1 MGLMTHTAIRT
12 RQIKD
17 TSARHLE
24 LSFISEASKI
34 PLATRGGFLSAS
46 IYSHAPKVAVIGT
59 GFVGSSFA
67 YSLMIQ
73 GAVSE
78 IVLIDVDKKRSEG
91 EAMDL
96 NHGVSFVRPVRV
108 WAGDYQ
114 DCQGADIVVIT
125 AGLAQK
131 PGESRLDLVKNNVEI
146 FRQIIPE
153 IKEYN
158 TTGILLVA
166 TNPVDIMT
174 YAALKLSGFPDSR
187 VIGSGTIL
195 DTSRLR
201 YVLGERL
208 KVDPRNVHAY
218 IIGEHGDS
226 EVPAWSLAS
235 VAGTKLKDYTAAYG
249 QELDDSYLNSI
260 FEQVK
265 NAAYKII
272 ELKGRT
278 YYAIG
283 LGLTRIV
290 ESIIRDENA
299 ILTVSSLLHD
309 YYGVDAVCLSVPTIV
324 NRSGVREVLKL
335 PLTDEEIA
343 KFQSSASTLKGIVKS
358 LTL

>member
-1 MGLMTHTAIRT
+1 MSSSLHSR
-12 RQIKD
+12 
-17 TSARHLE
+17 
-24 LSFISEASKI
+24 
-34 PLATRGGFLSAS
+34 ATR
-46 IYSHAPKVAVIGT
+46 IAVVGA

-67 YSLMIQ
+67 YSLLIR
-73 GAVSE
+73 GTVSE
-78 IVLIDVDKKRSEG
+78 IVLIDVDKKRAEG

-96 NHGVSFVRPVRV
+96 NHGVSFVQPARI
-108 WAGDYQ
+108 WAGDFA
-114 DCQGADIVVIT
+114 DCEKADIVVVS

-131 PGESRLDLVKNNVEI
+131 PGQSRLDLVKANVEI
-146 FRQIIPE
+146 FRQIIPKV
-153 IKEYN
+153 KEYN
-158 TTGILLVA
+158 NDCILLIA

-174 YAALKLSGFPDSR
+174 YAALKFSDFRPSR

-201 YVLGERL
+201 YLLGERL
-208 KVDPRNVHAY
+208 RVDPRNVHAY

-235 VAGTKLKDYTAAYG
+235 VGGVKLEEYCAASSVKPD
-249 QELDDSYLNSI
+249 ELRLNDI
-260 FEQVK
+260 FDQVK

-299 ILTVSSLLHD
+299 ILTVSSLLQD
-309 YYGVDAVCLSVPTIV
+309 YYEVNDICLSVPTII

-335 PLTDEEIA
+335 TLTDVETEQFQNSASALRKIA
-343 KFQSSASTLKGIVKS
+343 KSVNL
-358 LTL
+358 

>member
-1 MGLMTHTAIRT
+1 
-12 RQIKD
+12 
-17 TSARHLE
+17 
-24 LSFISEASKI
+24 LSPS
-34 PLATRGGFLSAS
+34 T
-46 IYSHAPKVAVIGT
+46 YSRAPKVAVIGA

-67 YSLMIQ
+67 YSLMIH
-73 GAVSE
+73 GTVSE
-78 IVLIDVDKKRSEG
+78 IVLIDVDKKRAEG

-96 NHGVSFVRPVRV
+96 NHGVSFVQPVRV

-114 DCQGADIVVIT
+114 DCQDADIVVIT

-131 PGESRLDLVKNNVEI
+131 PGESRLDLVTSNVGI
-146 FRQIIPE
+146 FRQIIPK

-158 TTGILLVA
+158 RTGILLVA
-166 TNPVDIMT
+166 TNPVDLMT
-174 YAALKLSGFPDSR
+174 YAALKLSGFQSSR

-235 VAGTKLKDYTAAYG
+235 VAGTRLKDYSAVYG
-249 QELDDSYLNSI
+249 QELDDTYLNSI

-309 YYGVDAVCLSVPTIV
+309 YYGVNDICLSVPTIV
-324 NRSGVREVLKL
+324 NRNGIREVLKL
-335 PLTDEEIA
+335 PLTDEEIV
-343 KFQSSASTLKGIVKS
+343 KLQSSASTLKNTVKS

>member
-1 MGLMTHTAIRT
+1 MFVAVVGL
-12 RQIKD
+12 
-17 TSARHLE
+17 
-24 LSFISEASKI
+24 F
-34 PLATRGGFLSAS
+34 FLSAS
-46 IYSHAPKVAVIGT
+46 VYSHATKVAVIGT

-67 YSLMIQ
+67 YSLMIH
-73 GAVSE
+73 GTVSE
-78 IVLIDVDKKRSEG
+78 IVLIDIDMKRAEG

-114 DCQGADIVVIT
+114 DCQDADIVIIT

-131 PGESRLDLVKNNVEI
+131 PGESRLNLVAKNVEI
-146 FRQIIPE
+146 FKQIVPR
-153 IKEYN
+153 IKEN
-158 TTGILLVA
+158 NRTGILLVA
-166 TNPVDIMT
+166 TNPVDLMT
-174 YAALKLSGFPDSR
+174 YATLKLSGFPSSR

-201 YVLGERL
+201 YVLGRHL

-218 IIGEHGDS
+218 IIGEHGDR
-226 EVPAWSLAS
+226 ELPAWSLAS
-235 VAGTKLKDYTAAYG
+235 VAGSKLKEYSKANG
-249 QELDDSYLNSI
+249 QELDDLSLNKM
-260 FEQVK
+260 FERVK

-309 YYGVDAVCLSVPTIV
+309 YYGVDDICLSVPTIV
-324 NRSGVREVLKL
+324 NRNGVREALKL
-335 PLTDEEIA
+335 PLTDEEVRI
-343 KFQSSASTLKGIVKS
+343 FQSSASTLKNIAKS

>member
-1 MGLMTHTAIRT
+1 MFVAVVGL
-12 RQIKD
+12 
-17 TSARHLE
+17 
-24 LSFISEASKI
+24 F
-34 PLATRGGFLSAS
+34 FLSAS
-46 IYSHAPKVAVIGT
+46 VYSHATKVAVIGT

-67 YSLMIQ
+67 YSLMIH
-73 GAVSE
+73 GTVSE
-78 IVLIDVDKKRSEG
+78 IVLIYIDMKRAEG

-114 DCQGADIVVIT
+114 DCQDADIVIIT

-131 PGESRLDLVKNNVEI
+131 PGESRLNLVAKNVEI
-146 FRQIIPE
+146 FKQIVPRIE
-153 IKEYN
+153 EN
-158 TTGILLVA
+158 NRTGILLVA
-166 TNPVDIMT
+166 TNPVDLMT
-174 YAALKLSGFPDSR
+174 YATLKLSGFPSSR

-201 YVLGERL
+201 YVLGRHL

-218 IIGEHGDS
+218 IIGEHGDR
-226 EVPAWSLAS
+226 ELPAWSLAS
-235 VAGTKLKDYTAAYG
+235 VAGSKLKEYSKANG
-249 QELDDSYLNSI
+249 QELDDLSLNKM
-260 FEQVK
+260 FERVK

-309 YYGVDAVCLSVPTIV
+309 YYGVDDICLSVPTIV
-324 NRSGVREVLKL
+324 NRNGVREALKL
-335 PLTDEEIA
+335 PLTDEEVRI
-343 KFQSSASTLKGIVKS
+343 FQSSASTLKNIAKS

>member
-1 MGLMTHTAIRT
+1 MFVAVVGL
-12 RQIKD
+12 
-17 TSARHLE
+17 
-24 LSFISEASKI
+24 F
-34 PLATRGGFLSAS
+34 FLSAS
-46 IYSHAPKVAVIGT
+46 VYSHATKVAVIGT

-67 YSLMIQ
+67 YSLMIH
-73 GAVSE
+73 GTVSE
-78 IVLIDVDKKRSEG
+78 IVLIDIDMKRAEG

-114 DCQGADIVVIT
+114 DCQDADIIVIT

-131 PGESRLDLVKNNVEI
+131 PGESRLNLVANNVEI
-146 FRQIIPE
+146 FKQIVPR
-153 IKEYN
+153 IKEN
-158 TTGILLVA
+158 NRTGILLVA
-166 TNPVDIMT
+166 TNPVDLMT
-174 YAALKLSGFPDSR
+174 YATLKLSGFPSSR

-201 YVLGERL
+201 YVLGRHL

-226 EVPAWSLAS
+226 ELPAWSLAS
-235 VAGTKLKDYTAAYG
+235 VAGSKLKEYSKANG
-249 QELDDSYLNSI
+249 QELDDLSLNKM
-260 FEQVK
+260 FERVK

-309 YYGVDAVCLSVPTIV
+309 YYGVDDICLSVPTIV
-324 NRSGVREVLKL
+324 NRNGVREALKL
-335 PLTDEEIA
+335 PLTDEEVRI
-343 KFQSSASTLKGIVKS
+343 FQSSASTLKNIAKS

>member
-1 MGLMTHTAIRT
+1 MLL
-12 RQIKD
+12 
-17 TSARHLE
+17 SAGTYSH
-24 LSFISEASKI
+24 ASKI
-34 PLATRGGFLSAS
+34 
-46 IYSHAPKVAVIGT
+46 AVIGA

-67 YSLMIQ
+67 YSLMIH
-73 GAVSE
+73 GTVSE
-78 IVLIDVDKKRSEG
+78 IVLIDVDKKRAEG

-96 NHGVSFVRPVRV
+96 NHGVSFVQPVRV

-114 DCQGADIVVIT
+114 DCQDADIVVIT

-131 PGESRLDLVKNNVEI
+131 PGESRLNLVTNNVEI
-146 FRQIIPE
+146 FKQIIPK
-153 IKEYN
+153 IKKYN
-158 TTGILLVA
+158 STGILLVA
-166 TNPVDIMT
+166 TNPVDLMT
-174 YAALKLSGFPDSR
+174 YATLKLSGFPSNR
-187 VIGSGTIL
+187 VIGSGTTL

-201 YVLGERL
+201 YLLGEHLRI
-208 KVDPRNVHAY
+208 DARNIHAY

-235 VAGTKLKDYTAAYG
+235 VAGARLKDYSAVLG
-249 QELDDSYLNSI
+249 QELDDEFLNSM

-299 ILTVSSLLHD
+299 ILTVSSMLRD
-309 YYGVDAVCLSVPTIV
+309 YYGVDDICLSVPTIV
-324 NRSGVREVLKL
+324 NRNGVREALKL
-335 PLTDEEIA
+335 PLTDEEIM
-343 KFQSSASTLKGIVKS
+343 KLQSSASTLKNIVKS
-358 LTL
+358 LPL

>member
-1 MGLMTHTAIRT
+1 
-12 RQIKD
+12 
-17 TSARHLE
+17 
-24 LSFISEASKI
+24 
-34 PLATRGGFLSAS
+34 LSAS
-46 IYSHAPKVAVIGT
+46 TYSHALKVAVIGA

-67 YSLMIQ
+67 YSLMIH
-73 GAVSE
+73 GTVSE
-78 IVLIDVDKKRSEG
+78 IVLIDVDRKRAEG

-96 NHGVSFVRPVRV
+96 NHGVSFVQPVRV

-114 DCQGADIVVIT
+114 DCQDADIVVIT

-131 PGESRLDLVKNNVEI
+131 PGESRLDLVTSNVGI
-146 FRQIIPE
+146 FRQIIPK
-153 IKEYN
+153 IKEFN
-158 TTGILLVA
+158 STGILLVA
-166 TNPVDIMT
+166 TNPVDLMT
-174 YAALKLSGFPDSR
+174 YAALKLSGFPSGR

-201 YVLGERL
+201 YVLGEHL
-208 KVDPRNVHAY
+208 KVDARNVHAY

-235 VAGTKLKDYTAAYG
+235 VAGTRLKDYTAVYG
-249 QELDDSYLNSI
+249 QELDDAHLNSV
-260 FEQVK
+260 FKQVK

-309 YYGVDAVCLSVPTIV
+309 YYGVDEICLSVPTIV
-324 NRSGVREVLKL
+324 NRTGVREVLKL
-335 PLTDEEIA
+335 PLTEEEIT
-343 KFQSSASTLKGIVKS
+343 KLQSSASTLKSIVKS
-358 LTL
+358 LAL

>member
-1 MGLMTHTAIRT
+1 
-12 RQIKD
+12 
-17 TSARHLE
+17 
-24 LSFISEASKI
+24 
-34 PLATRGGFLSAS
+34 LSAS
-46 IYSHAPKVAVIGT
+46 TYSHAPKIAVIGT

-67 YSLMIQ
+67 YSLMIH
-73 GAVSE
+73 GTVSE
-78 IVLIDVDKKRSEG
+78 IVLIDIDKKRAEG

-96 NHGVSFVRPVRV
+96 NHGVSFVQPVRV

-114 DCQGADIVVIT
+114 DCQDADIVVIT

-131 PGESRLDLVKNNVEI
+131 PGESRLNLVTNNVET
-146 FRQIIPE
+146 FKQIIPK

-158 TTGILLVA
+158 RTGILLVA
-166 TNPVDIMT
+166 TNPVDLMT
-174 YAALKLSGFPDSR
+174 YAALKLSGFPSNR

-201 YVLGERL
+201 YVLGEYL

-235 VAGTKLKDYTAAYG
+235 VAGTRLKDYSAIYG
-249 QELDDSYLNSI
+249 KELDDLHLNNI
-260 FEQVK
+260 FEHVK
-265 NAAYKII
+265 SAAYKII

-283 LGLTRIV
+283 LGLTIIV
-290 ESIIRDENA
+290 DSIIRDENA

-309 YYGVDAVCLSVPTIV
+309 YYGVDDICLSVPTIV
-324 NRSGVREVLKL
+324 NRNGVRETLKL
-335 PLTDEEIA
+335 PLTDEEIMR
-343 KFQSSASTLKGIVKS
+343 FQSSASTLKNIVKS
-358 LTL
+358 LIL

>member
-1 MGLMTHTAIRT
+1 MSSMSH
-12 RQIKD
+12 
-17 TSARHLE
+17 SH
-24 LSFISEASKI
+24 
-34 PLATRGGFLSAS
+34 ATR
-46 IYSHAPKVAVIGT
+46 IAVVGA

-67 YSLMIQ
+67 YSLMIR
-73 GAVSE
+73 GTVSE
-78 IVLIDVDKKRSEG
+78 IVLIDVDKKRAEG

-96 NHGVSFVRPVRV
+96 NHGVSFVQPARI
-108 WAGDYQ
+108 WAGDFS
-114 DCQGADIVVIT
+114 DCEGADIVVVS

-131 PGESRLDLVKNNVEI
+131 PGQSRLDLVKANVEI
-146 FRQIIPE
+146 FRQMIPKV
-153 IKEYN
+153 KEYN
-158 TTGILLVA
+158 DECILLIA

-174 YAALKLSGFPDSR
+174 YAALKFSGFQPNR

-201 YVLGERL
+201 YLLGERL
-208 KVDPRNVHAY
+208 RVDPRNVHAY

-235 VAGTKLKDYTAAYG
+235 VGGVKLEEYCAASSYIVH
-249 QELDDSYLNSI
+249 ELRLNDI

-299 ILTVSSLLHD
+299 ILTVSSLLRD
-309 YYGVDAVCLSVPTIV
+309 YHGVNDICLSVPTIV

-335 PLTDEEIA
+335 PLTDDETKE
-343 KFQSSASTLKGIVKS
+343 FQDSASALKKVAQS
-358 LTL
+358 VNL

>member
-1 MGLMTHTAIRT
+1 
-12 RQIKD
+12 
-17 TSARHLE
+17 
-24 LSFISEASKI
+24 
-34 PLATRGGFLSAS
+34 LSANT
-46 IYSHAPKVAVIGT
+46 YSRPPKVAIIGA

-67 YSLMIQ
+67 YSLMIH
-73 GAVSE
+73 GTVSE
-78 IVLIDVDKKRSEG
+78 IVLIDVDKKRAEG

-96 NHGVSFVRPVRV
+96 NHGVSFVQPVRV

-114 DCQGADIVVIT
+114 DCQDADIVVLT

-131 PGESRLDLVKNNVEI
+131 PGQSRLDLVASNVGI
-146 FRQIIPE
+146 FKQIIPQ
-153 IKEYN
+153 IKQYN

-166 TNPVDIMT
+166 TNPVDLMT
-174 YAALKLSGFPDSR
+174 YTALKLSGFPSNR

-201 YVLGERL
+201 YVLGEHL

-235 VAGTKLKDYTAAYG
+235 VGGTRLKDYTAVLG
-249 QELDDSYLNSI
+249 QKLDDQFLNTM

-265 NAAYKII
+265 NAAYQII

-309 YYGVDAVCLSVPTIV
+309 YYGIDDICLSVPTIV
-324 NRSGVREVLKL
+324 NRNGVREVLKL
-335 PLTDEEIA
+335 PLTDEETV
-343 KFQSSASTLKGIVKS
+343 KLQDSAAAMKNILKS
-358 LTL
+358 LTF

>member
-1 MGLMTHTAIRT
+1 MFVAVVGL
-12 RQIKD
+12 
-17 TSARHLE
+17 
-24 LSFISEASKI
+24 F
-34 PLATRGGFLSAS
+34 FLSAS
-46 IYSHAPKVAVIGT
+46 VYSHATKVAVIGT

-67 YSLMIQ
+67 YSLMIH
-73 GAVSE
+73 GTVSE
-78 IVLIDVDKKRSEG
+78 IVLIYIDMKRAEG

-96 NHGVSFVRPVRV
+96 NHGVSFVQPVRV

-114 DCQGADIVVIT
+114 DCQDADIVIIT

-131 PGESRLDLVKNNVEI
+131 PGESRLNLVANNVEI
-146 FRQIIPE
+146 FKQIVPR
-153 IKEYN
+153 IKEN
-158 TTGILLVA
+158 NRTGILLVA
-166 TNPVDIMT
+166 TNPVDLMT
-174 YAALKLSGFPDSR
+174 YATLKLSGFPSSR

-201 YVLGERL
+201 YVLGRHL

-218 IIGEHGDS
+218 IIGEHGDR
-226 EVPAWSLAS
+226 ELPAWSLAS
-235 VAGTKLKDYTAAYG
+235 VAGSKLKEYSKANG
-249 QELDDSYLNSI
+249 QELDDLSLNKM
-260 FEQVK
+260 FERVK

-309 YYGVDAVCLSVPTIV
+309 YYGVDDICLSVPTIV
-324 NRSGVREVLKL
+324 NRNGVREALKL
-335 PLTDEEIA
+335 PLTDEEVRI
-343 KFQSSASTLKGIVKS
+343 FQSSASTLKNIAKS

>member
-1 MGLMTHTAIRT
+1 MPVEKSCHAL
-12 RQIKD
+12 
-17 TSARHLE
+17 
-24 LSFISEASKI
+24 KI
-34 PLATRGGFLSAS
+34 
-46 IYSHAPKVAVIGT
+46 AVIGA

-67 YSLMIQ
+67 YSLMIH
-73 GAVSE
+73 GLVSE
-78 IVLIDVDKKRSEG
+78 IVLIDADKKRAQG

-108 WAGDYQ
+108 WAGDYP
-114 DCQGADIVVIT
+114 DCQDADIIVIA

-131 PGESRLDLVKNNVEI
+131 PGQSRLELVTSNVGVLK
-146 FRQIIPE
+146 QIIPK

-158 TTGILLVA
+158 RDGIIVIA
-166 TNPVDIMT
+166 TNPVDLMT
-174 YAALKLSGFPDSR
+174 YAALKLSGFPSKR

-201 YVLGERL
+201 YVLGEKFR
-208 KVDPRNVHAY
+208 VDPRNIHAY

-226 EVPAWSLAS
+226 ELPAWSLTS
-235 VAGTKLKDYTAAYG
+235 IAGTRLKEYSEGNG
-249 QELDDSYLNSI
+249 QRLDNEQLNKI

-265 NAAYKII
+265 NAAYEII

-299 ILTVSSLLHD
+299 ILTVSSLLRN
-309 YYGVDAVCLSVPTIV
+309 YYGINDICLSVPTIV
-324 NRSGVREVLKL
+324 NKNGIREALKL
-335 PLTDEEIA
+335 PLTEEEIS
-343 KFQSSASTLKGIVKS
+343 KLQSSASTLKNIVES
-358 LTL
+358 LDL

>member
-1 MGLMTHTAIRT
+1 
-12 RQIKD
+12 
-17 TSARHLE
+17 
-24 LSFISEASKI
+24 
-34 PLATRGGFLSAS
+34 
-46 IYSHAPKVAVIGT
+46 
-59 GFVGSSFA
+59 
-67 YSLMIQ
+67 MIQ

-131 PGESRLDLVKNNVEI
+131 PGESRLDLVNNNLKI

-153 IKEYN
+153 IKKCN

-235 VAGTKLKDYTAAYG
+235 VAGTKLKDYSAAYG

-309 YYGVDAVCLSVPTIV
+309 YYGVDDVCLSVPTIV

-335 PLTDEEIA
+335 PLTDEEIT
-343 KFQSSASTLKGIVKS
+343 KFQSSASTLKDIVKS

>member
-1 MGLMTHTAIRT
+1 VLT
-12 RQIKD
+12 R
-17 TSARHLE
+17 E
-24 LSFISEASKI
+24 EYF
-34 PLATRGGFLSAS
+34 
-46 IYSHAPKVAVIGT
+46 HAPKVAVIGV

-67 YSLMIQ
+67 YSLMIH
-73 GAVSE
+73 GTVSE
-78 IVLIDVDKKRSEG
+78 IVLIDIDLKRAEG
-91 EAMDL
+91 EAADL
-96 NHGVSFVRPVRV
+96 NHGLSFVRPVRI
-108 WAGDYQ
+108 WAGDYS
-114 DCQGADIVVIT
+114 DCEDADIVVIA

-131 PGESRLDLVKNNVEI
+131 PGESRLSLVERNVEV
-146 FRQIIPE
+146 FRQIVPK

-158 TTGILLVA
+158 KECILLVA

-174 YAALKLSGFPDSR
+174 YVTLKLSGFPSSR

-201 YVLGERL
+201 YLLGEYLR
-208 KVDPRNVHAY
+208 VDPRNVHAY

-226 EVPAWSLAS
+226 EVPVWSSAN
-235 VAGTKLKDYTAAYG
+235 VAGTKLKEYCPICGRKYDE
-249 QELDDSYLNSI
+249 QYLNMI

-299 ILTVSSLLHD
+299 VLTVSSLLRD
-309 YYGVDAVCLSVPTIV
+309 YYGVSDICISIPTVI
-324 NRSGVREVLKL
+324 NRKGVREVLKI
-335 PLTDEEIA
+335 PLEEEEIK
-343 KFQSSASTLKGIVKS
+343 KFQNSASILKNITES
-358 LTL
+358 LKL

>member
-1 MGLMTHTAIRT
+1 VSSMSH
-12 RQIKD
+12 
-17 TSARHLE
+17 SH
-24 LSFISEASKI
+24 
-34 PLATRGGFLSAS
+34 ATR
-46 IYSHAPKVAVIGT
+46 IAVVGA

-67 YSLMIQ
+67 YSLMIR
-73 GAVSE
+73 GTVSE
-78 IVLIDVDKKRSEG
+78 IVLIDVDKKRAEG

-96 NHGVSFVRPVRV
+96 NHGVSFVQPARI
-108 WAGDYQ
+108 WAGDFA
-114 DCQGADIVVIT
+114 DCEGADIVVVS

-131 PGESRLDLVKNNVEI
+131 PGQSRLDLVKANVEI
-146 FRQIIPE
+146 FRQMIPKV
-153 IKEYN
+153 KEYN
-158 TTGILLVA
+158 DECILLIA

-174 YAALKLSGFPDSR
+174 YAALKFSGFQPNR

-201 YVLGERL
+201 YLLGERL
-208 KVDPRNVHAY
+208 RVDPRNVHAY

-235 VAGTKLKDYTAAYG
+235 VGGVKLEEYCAASS
-249 QELDDSYLNSI
+249 QTPDELCLNDI

-299 ILTVSSLLHD
+299 ILTVSSLLRD
-309 YYGVDAVCLSVPTIV
+309 YHGVNDICLSVPTIV

-335 PLTDEEIA
+335 PLTDDETKE
-343 KFQSSASTLKGIVKS
+343 FQDSASALKKVADS
-358 LTL
+358 VNL

>member
-1 MGLMTHTAIRT
+1 
-12 RQIKD
+12 
-17 TSARHLE
+17 
-24 LSFISEASKI
+24 
-34 PLATRGGFLSAS
+34 LSAS
-46 IYSHAPKVAVIGT
+46 AYSHAPKIAVIGT

-67 YSLMIQ
+67 YSLMIH
-73 GAVSE
+73 GTVSE
-78 IVLIDVDKKRSEG
+78 IVLIDVDKKRAEG

-96 NHGVSFVRPVRV
+96 NHGVSFVQPVRV

-114 DCQGADIVVIT
+114 DCQDADVVVIT

-131 PGESRLDLVKNNVEI
+131 PGESRLNLLTNNVEI
-146 FRQIIPE
+146 FKQIIPR
-153 IKEYN
+153 IKEHN
-158 TTGILLVA
+158 RTGILLVA
-166 TNPVDIMT
+166 TNPVDLMT
-174 YAALKLSGFPDSR
+174 YAALKLSGFPPNR
-187 VIGSGTIL
+187 VMGSGTIL

-201 YVLGERL
+201 YLLAEHL

-235 VAGTKLKDYTAAYG
+235 VAGARLKDYSAVLG
-249 QELDDSYLNSI
+249 QELDNVFLNDM

-290 ESIIRDENA
+290 ECIIRDENA
-299 ILTVSSLLHD
+299 ILTVSSMLHD
-309 YYGVDAVCLSVPTIV
+309 YYGVDGICLSVPTIV
-324 NRSGVREVLKL
+324 NRNGVREVLKL
-335 PLTDEEIA
+335 PLTNEEIM
-343 KFQSSASTLKGIVKS
+343 KLQSSASMMKNIMKSITL
-358 LTL
+358 

>member
-1 MGLMTHTAIRT
+1 M
-12 RQIKD
+12 
-17 TSARHLE
+17 
-24 LSFISEASKI
+24 SFLTGSEY
-34 PLATRGGFLSAS
+34 F
-46 IYSHAPKVAVIGT
+46 HAPKIAVIGV

-67 YSLMIQ
+67 YSLMIH
-73 GAVSE
+73 GTVSE
-78 IVLIDVDKKRSEG
+78 IVLIDIDKKRAEG
-91 EAMDL
+91 EAADL
-96 NHGVSFVRPVRV
+96 NHGLSFVRPARI
-108 WAGDYQ
+108 WAGDYP
-114 DCQGADIVVIT
+114 DCEGADIVVIT

-131 PGESRLDLVKNNVEI
+131 PGESRLKLVDRNVGI
-146 FRQIIPE
+146 FGQIIPK

-158 TTGILLVA
+158 KECILLVA

-174 YAALKLSGFPDSR
+174 YASLKLSGFPSSR

-201 YVLGERL
+201 YLLAEYLR
-208 KVDPRNVHAY
+208 VDPRNVHAY

-226 EVPAWSLAS
+226 EVPVWSLAN
-235 VAGTKLKDYTAAYG
+235 VAGTRLKDYCPICGREYDE
-249 QELDDSYLNSI
+249 QYLNTI

-299 ILTVSSLLHD
+299 VLTVSSLLQD
-309 YYGVDAVCLSVPTIV
+309 YYGVSDICISVPTII
-324 NRSGVREVLKL
+324 NRNGVREVLRL
-335 PLTDEEIA
+335 PLEKEEIK
-343 KFQSSASTLKGIVKS
+343 KFQNSASILKNITQS
-358 LTL
+358 LNL